1 MISKNHHY
9 CARMLIHACEFSE
22 SADLLLA
29 MDYKEMRLEV
39 NERYFT
45 PAIVCISFSCELYLK
60 VLLLYYEI
68 DIAKTHKLS
77 DLYAKLPD
85 ETKNKIKFDAAYT
98 FVYSP
103 RKGTKAALF
112 DNQIE
117 RTVKQKRIA
126 ELIDLQSEITYQS
139 NLNYVGSK
147 QRILIEGTSKRDE
160 NELCGRTDSGKMV
173 NFKGN
178 YKPGDFVDVTITSA
192 KKTTLFGEIL

>member
-29 MDYKEMRLEV
+29 MDHKEMRLEV

-85 ETKNKIKFDAAYT
+85 ETKNKIKFDAII
-98 FVYSP
+98 
-103 RKGTKAALF
+103 L
-112 DNQIE
+112 Q
-117 RTVKQKRIA
+117 
-126 ELIDLQSEITYQS
+126 ELS
-139 NLNYVGSK
+139 NY
-147 QRILIEGTSKRDE
+147 
-160 NELCGRTDSGKMV
+160 
-173 NFKGN
+173 
-178 YKPGDFVDVTITSA
+178 FVDRRYLYENNEKIIFTKEDAIVNLRDLLREEACQAVHSMTWLEYRDKSQW
-192 KKTTLFGEIL
+192 